1 MLRLLV
7 QVLKRDIPIM
17 LQLQKKLQTI
27 VRLKF
32 KTNTMREKLFIL
44 ITILLS
50 SCNEL
55 TSTKNDKLV
64 SRVGENYLYE
74 SEIPDFSFYADSLI
88 RKKVFIDSWAR
99 ENILFDLSLV
109 NLDQK
114 SIINL
119 DELIERYK
127 RDLYINSYKDILVN
141 SMVDSIISD
150 SEIDEYYD
158 KNLNKFKLNED
169 LIKFRFVKIPLDNI
183 NLNKI
188 RNGLIRY
195 SSFDKELIDS
205 LSFQLASY
213 NLNDS
218 LWITKRDF
226 FNQVDFINYENEK
239 KYVKKGQLIS
249 KRDSMYVNLLFID
262 DILQANSVA
271 PRSYLSDRIKSTIYN
286 NRKILLIRELN
297 KEIINDAIKSK
308 KYELYK

>member
-1 MLRLLV
+1 
-7 QVLKRDIPIM
+7 
-17 LQLQKKLQTI
+17 
-27 VRLKF
+27 
-32 KTNTMREKLFIL
+32 MREKLFIL

-74 SEIPDFSFYADSLI
+74 SEIPDFSFYEDSLI

-99 ENILFDLSLV
+99 ENIFFDLSLV

-127 RDLYINSYKDILVN
+127 RDLYINSYKDILIN
-141 SMVDSIISD
+141 SMVDSIIID

-183 NLNKI
+183 NINKI
-188 RNGLIRY
+188 RNGLIRF
-195 SSFDKELIDS
+195 SSFDKNLIDS

-297 KEIINDAIKSK
+297 KQIINDAIKSK

>member
-1 MLRLLV
+1 
-7 QVLKRDIPIM
+7 
-17 LQLQKKLQTI
+17 
-27 VRLKF
+27 
-32 KTNTMREKLFIL
+32 MREKFLIL

-55 TSTKNDKLV
+55 TSIKNDKLV

-74 SEIPDFSFYADSLI
+74 SEIPDFSLYEDSLI

-99 ENILFDLSLV
+99 EKIFFDLSLV

-127 RDLYINSYKDILVN
+127 RDLYINSYKDILIN

-183 NLNKI
+183 NINKI
-188 RNGLIRY
+188 RNGLIRF
-195 SSFDKELIDS
+195 SSFDMELIDS

-226 FNQVDFINYENEK
+226 FNQVDFVNYENQK

-286 NRKILLIRELN
+286 NRKILLIKQLN

>member
-1 MLRLLV
+1 
-7 QVLKRDIPIM
+7 M
-17 LQLQKKLQTI
+17 LQLQRKLQTI

-32 KTNTMREKLFIL
+32 KLNTMRQKLFIL

-74 SEIPDFSFYADSLI
+74 SEIPDFSFYEDSLI

-127 RDLYINSYKDILVN
+127 RDLYINSYKDILIN

-195 SSFDKELIDS
+195 SSFDMQLIDS

-226 FNQVDFINYENEK
+226 FNQVDFVNYENQK

-271 PRSYLSDRIKSTIYN
+271 PRSYLTDRIKSTIYN
-286 NRKILLIRELN
+286 NRKILLIKELN

>member
-1 MLRLLV
+1 
-7 QVLKRDIPIM
+7 
-17 LQLQKKLQTI
+17 
-27 VRLKF
+27 
-32 KTNTMREKLFIL
+32 MREKFLIL
-44 ITILLS
+44 IAILLS

-55 TSTKNDKLV
+55 TSIKNDKLV

-74 SEIPDFSFYADSLI
+74 SEIPDFSLYEDSLI

-99 ENILFDLSLV
+99 EKILFDLSLV

-195 SSFDKELIDS
+195 SSFDMELIDS

-226 FNQVDFINYENEK
+226 FNQVDFVNYENQK

-271 PRSYLSDRIKSTIYN
+271 PRSYLTDRIKSTIYN
-286 NRKILLIRELN
+286 NRKILLIKELN

>member
-1 MLRLLV
+1 
-7 QVLKRDIPIM
+7 
-17 LQLQKKLQTI
+17 
-27 VRLKF
+27 
-32 KTNTMREKLFIL
+32 MREKFLIL

-55 TSTKNDKLV
+55 TSIKNDKLV

-74 SEIPDFSFYADSLI
+74 SEITDFSLYEDSLI
-88 RKKVFIDSWAR
+88 RMKVFIDSWAR

-127 RDLYINSYKDILVN
+127 RDLYINSYKDILIN

-195 SSFDKELIDS
+195 SSFDMELIDS

-226 FNQVDFINYENEK
+226 FNQVDFVNYENQK

-262 DILQANSVA
+262 DILQANSLA
-271 PRSYLSDRIKSTIYN
+271 PRSYLTDRIKSTIYN
-286 NRKILLIRELN
+286 NRKILLIKELN

>member
-1 MLRLLV
+1 
-7 QVLKRDIPIM
+7 
-17 LQLQKKLQTI
+17 
-27 VRLKF
+27 
-32 KTNTMREKLFIL
+32 MREKFLIL

-55 TSTKNDKLV
+55 TSIKNDKLV

-74 SEIPDFSFYADSLI
+74 SEIPDFSLYEDSLI

-99 ENILFDLSLV
+99 EKIFFDLSLV

-195 SSFDKELIDS
+195 SSFDMELIDS

-226 FNQVDFINYENEK
+226 FNQVDFVNYENQK

-271 PRSYLSDRIKSTIYN
+271 PRSYLTDRIKSTIYN
-286 NRKILLIRELN
+286 NRKILLIKELN

>member
-1 MLRLLV
+1 
-7 QVLKRDIPIM
+7 
-17 LQLQKKLQTI
+17 
-27 VRLKF
+27 
-32 KTNTMREKLFIL
+32 MREKFFIL

-74 SEIPDFSFYADSLI
+74 SEIPDFSFYEDSLI

-127 RDLYINSYKDILVN
+127 RDLYINYYKDILIN

-169 LIKFRFVKIPLDNI
+169 LIKFRFIKIPLDNI
-183 NLNKI
+183 NMNKI
-188 RNGLIRY
+188 RNGLIRF
-195 SSFDKELIDS
+195 SSFDKNLIDS

-239 KYVKKGQLIS
+239 KYIKKGQLIS

-262 DILQANSVA
+262 DILQSNSVA
-271 PRSYLSDRIKSTIYN
+271 PKSYLSDRIKSTIYN

>member
-1 MLRLLV
+1 
-7 QVLKRDIPIM
+7 
-17 LQLQKKLQTI
+17 
-27 VRLKF
+27 
-32 KTNTMREKLFIL
+32 MREKFLIL

-55 TSTKNDKLV
+55 TSIKNDKLV

-74 SEIPDFSFYADSLI
+74 SEIPDFSLYEDSLI

-99 ENILFDLSLV
+99 EKILFDLSLV

-127 RDLYINSYKDILVN
+127 RDLYINSYKDILIN

-195 SSFDKELIDS
+195 SSFDMELIDS

-226 FNQVDFINYENEK
+226 FNQVDFVNYENQK
-239 KYVKKGQLIS
+239 KYVKKGKLIS

-271 PRSYLSDRIKSTIYN
+271 PRSYLTDRIKSTIYN
-286 NRKILLIRELN
+286 NRKILLIKELN

>member
-1 MLRLLV
+1 
-7 QVLKRDIPIM
+7 
-17 LQLQKKLQTI
+17 
-27 VRLKF
+27 
-32 KTNTMREKLFIL
+32 MREKFLIL

-55 TSTKNDKLV
+55 TSIKNDKLV

-74 SEIPDFSFYADSLI
+74 SEIPDFSLYQDSLI

-99 ENILFDLSLV
+99 EKILFDLSLV

-127 RDLYINSYKDILVN
+127 RDLYINSYKDILIN

-195 SSFDKELIDS
+195 SSFDMELIDY

-226 FNQVDFINYENEK
+226 FNQVDFVNYENQK

>member
-1 MLRLLV
+1 
-7 QVLKRDIPIM
+7 
-17 LQLQKKLQTI
+17 
-27 VRLKF
+27 
-32 KTNTMREKLFIL
+32 MREKFLIL
-44 ITILLS
+44 IAILLS

-55 TSTKNDKLV
+55 TSIKNDKLV

-74 SEIPDFSFYADSLI
+74 SEIPDFSLYEDSLI

-99 ENILFDLSLV
+99 EKILFDLSLV

-127 RDLYINSYKDILVN
+127 RDLYINSYKDILIN

-150 SEIDEYYD
+150 SEINEYYD

-195 SSFDKELIDS
+195 SSFDMELIDS

-226 FNQVDFINYENEK
+226 FNQVDFVNYENQK
-239 KYVKKGQLIS
+239 KYVKKGKLIS
-249 KRDSMYVNLLFID
+249 KRDSMYVNLLFIN

-271 PRSYLSDRIKSTIYN
+271 PRSYLTDRIKSTIYN
-286 NRKILLIRELN
+286 NRKILLIKELN

>member
-1 MLRLLV
+1 
-7 QVLKRDIPIM
+7 
-17 LQLQKKLQTI
+17 
-27 VRLKF
+27 
-32 KTNTMREKLFIL
+32 MREKFLIL

-55 TSTKNDKLV
+55 TSIKNDKLV

-74 SEIPDFSFYADSLI
+74 SEIPDFSLYEDSLI

-99 ENILFDLSLV
+99 EKILFDLSLV

-127 RDLYINSYKDILVN
+127 RDLYINSYKDILIN

-195 SSFDKELIDS
+195 TSFDMELIDS

-226 FNQVDFINYENEK
+226 FNQVDFVNYENQK

-271 PRSYLSDRIKSTIYN
+271 PRSYLTDRIKSTIYN
-286 NRKILLIRELN
+286 NRKIFLIKKLN

>member
-1 MLRLLV
+1 
-7 QVLKRDIPIM
+7 
-17 LQLQKKLQTI
+17 
-27 VRLKF
+27 
-32 KTNTMREKLFIL
+32 MREKFLIL
-44 ITILLS
+44 IAILLS

-55 TSTKNDKLV
+55 TSIKNDKLV

-74 SEIPDFSFYADSLI
+74 SEIPDFSLYEDSLI

-99 ENILFDLSLV
+99 EKILFDLSLV

-127 RDLYINSYKDILVN
+127 RDLYINSYKDILIN

-195 SSFDKELIDS
+195 SSFDMELIDS

-226 FNQVDFINYENEK
+226 FNQVDFVNYENQK

-271 PRSYLSDRIKSTIYN
+271 PRSYLTDRIKSTIYN
-286 NRKILLIRELN
+286 NRKILLIKELN

>member
-1 MLRLLV
+1 
-7 QVLKRDIPIM
+7 
-17 LQLQKKLQTI
+17 
-27 VRLKF
+27 
-32 KTNTMREKLFIL
+32 MREKFLIL

-55 TSTKNDKLV
+55 TSIKNDKLV

-74 SEIPDFSFYADSLI
+74 SEIPDFSLYQDSLI

-127 RDLYINSYKDILVN
+127 RDLYINSYKDILIN

-195 SSFDKELIDS
+195 SSFDMELIDS

-226 FNQVDFINYENEK
+226 FNQVDFVNYENQK

-271 PRSYLSDRIKSTIYN
+271 PRSYLTDRIKSTIYN
-286 NRKILLIRELN
+286 NRKILLIKELN

>member
-1 MLRLLV
+1 
-7 QVLKRDIPIM
+7 M

-27 VRLKF
+27 VHLKF
-32 KTNTMREKLFIL
+32 KTNTMREKLFVL
-44 ITILLS
+44 IIILLS

-74 SEIPDFSFYADSLI
+74 SEIPDFSFYEDSLI

-119 DELIERYK
+119 DQLIERYK
-127 RDLYINSYKDILVN
+127 RDLYINSYKDILIN
-141 SMVDSIISD
+141 TMVDSIISD

-183 NLNKI
+183 NINKI
-188 RNGLIRY
+188 RNGLIRF
-195 SSFDKELIDS
+195 SSFDKNLIDS

>member
-1 MLRLLV
+1 
-7 QVLKRDIPIM
+7 
-17 LQLQKKLQTI
+17 
-27 VRLKF
+27 
-32 KTNTMREKLFIL
+32 MREKFLIL

-55 TSTKNDKLV
+55 TSIKNDKLV

-74 SEIPDFSFYADSLI
+74 SEIPDFSLYEDSLI

-99 ENILFDLSLV
+99 EKILFDLSLV

-127 RDLYINSYKDILVN
+127 RDLYINSYKDILIN

-195 SSFDKELIDS
+195 TSFDMELIDS

-226 FNQVDFINYENEK
+226 FNQIDFVNYENQK

-271 PRSYLSDRIKSTIYN
+271 PRSYLTDRIKSTIYN
-286 NRKILLIRELN
+286 NRKILLIKELN

>member
-1 MLRLLV
+1 
-7 QVLKRDIPIM
+7 
-17 LQLQKKLQTI
+17 
-27 VRLKF
+27 
-32 KTNTMREKLFIL
+32 MREKFLIL
-44 ITILLS
+44 IAILLS

-55 TSTKNDKLV
+55 TSIKNDKLV

-74 SEIPDFSFYADSLI
+74 SEIPDFSLYEDSLI
-88 RKKVFIDSWAR
+88 RKKVFVDSWAR
-99 ENILFDLSLV
+99 EKILFDLSLV

-127 RDLYINSYKDILVN
+127 RDLYINSYKDILIN

-195 SSFDKELIDS
+195 SSFDMELIDS

-226 FNQVDFINYENEK
+226 FNQVDFVNYENQK

-271 PRSYLSDRIKSTIYN
+271 PRSYLTDRIKSTIYN
-286 NRKILLIRELN
+286 NRKILLIKELN

>member
-1 MLRLLV
+1 
-7 QVLKRDIPIM
+7 
-17 LQLQKKLQTI
+17 
-27 VRLKF
+27 
-32 KTNTMREKLFIL
+32 MREKFLIL

-55 TSTKNDKLV
+55 TSIKNDKLV

-74 SEIPDFSFYADSLI
+74 SEIPDFSLYEDSLI

-195 SSFDKELIDS
+195 SSFDMQLIDS

-226 FNQVDFINYENEK
+226 FNQVDFVNYENQK

-271 PRSYLSDRIKSTIYN
+271 PRSYLTDRIKSTIYN
-286 NRKILLIRELN
+286 NRKILLIKQLN

>member
-1 MLRLLV
+1 
-7 QVLKRDIPIM
+7 
-17 LQLQKKLQTI
+17 
-27 VRLKF
+27 
-32 KTNTMREKLFIL
+32 MREKFLIL

-55 TSTKNDKLV
+55 TSIKNDKLV

-74 SEIPDFSFYADSLI
+74 SEIPDFSLYEDSLI

-99 ENILFDLSLV
+99 EKILFDLSLV

-150 SEIDEYYD
+150 SEIEEYYD

-195 SSFDKELIDS
+195 SSFDMELIDS

-226 FNQVDFINYENEK
+226 FNQVDFVNYENQK

-271 PRSYLSDRIKSTIYN
+271 PRSYLTDRIKSTIYN
-286 NRKILLIRELN
+286 NRKILLIKELN

>member
-1 MLRLLV
+1 
-7 QVLKRDIPIM
+7 
-17 LQLQKKLQTI
+17 
-27 VRLKF
+27 
-32 KTNTMREKLFIL
+32 MREKFLIL
-44 ITILLS
+44 IAILLS

-55 TSTKNDKLV
+55 TSIKNDKLV

-74 SEIPDFSFYADSLI
+74 SEIPDFSLYEDSLI

-99 ENILFDLSLV
+99 EKILFDLSLV

-127 RDLYINSYKDILVN
+127 RDLYINSYKDILIN

-195 SSFDKELIDS
+195 SSFDMQLIDS

-226 FNQVDFINYENEK
+226 FNQVDFVNYENQK

-271 PRSYLSDRIKSTIYN
+271 PRSYLTDRIKSTIYN
-286 NRKILLIRELN
+286 NRKILLIKELN

>member
-1 MLRLLV
+1 
-7 QVLKRDIPIM
+7 
-17 LQLQKKLQTI
+17 
-27 VRLKF
+27 
-32 KTNTMREKLFIL
+32 MREKFLIL

-55 TSTKNDKLV
+55 TSIKNDKLV

-74 SEIPDFSFYADSLI
+74 SEIPDFSLYEDSLI

-99 ENILFDLSLV
+99 EKILFDLSLV

-127 RDLYINSYKDILVN
+127 RDLYINSYKDILIN

-195 SSFDKELIDS
+195 NSFDMELIDS

-226 FNQVDFINYENEK
+226 FNQVDFVNYENQK

-271 PRSYLSDRIKSTIYN
+271 PRSYLTDRIKSTIYN
-286 NRKILLIRELN
+286 NRKILLIKQLN

>member
-1 MLRLLV
+1 
-7 QVLKRDIPIM
+7 M

-74 SEIPDFSFYADSLI
+74 SEIPDFSFYEDSLI

-99 ENILFDLSLV
+99 ENIFFDLSLV

-183 NLNKI
+183 NINKI
-188 RNGLIRY
+188 RNGLIRF
-195 SSFDKELIDS
+195 SSFDKKLIDS

-218 LWITKRDF
+218 LWITKREF

-297 KEIINDAIKSK
+297 KQIINDAIKSK

>member
-1 MLRLLV
+1 
-7 QVLKRDIPIM
+7 
-17 LQLQKKLQTI
+17 
-27 VRLKF
+27 
-32 KTNTMREKLFIL
+32 MREKFLIL
-44 ITILLS
+44 IAILLS

-55 TSTKNDKLV
+55 TSIKNDKLV

-74 SEIPDFSFYADSLI
+74 SEIPDFSLYEDSLI

-127 RDLYINSYKDILVN
+127 RDLYINSYKDILIN

-150 SEIDEYYD
+150 SEINEYYD

-195 SSFDKELIDS
+195 SSFDMQLIDS

-226 FNQVDFINYENEK
+226 FNQVDFVNYENQK

-271 PRSYLSDRIKSTIYN
+271 PRSYLTDRIKSTIYN
-286 NRKILLIRELN
+286 NRKILLIKQLN

>member
-1 MLRLLV
+1 
-7 QVLKRDIPIM
+7 
-17 LQLQKKLQTI
+17 
-27 VRLKF
+27 
-32 KTNTMREKLFIL
+32 MREKCLIL

-55 TSTKNDKLV
+55 TSIKNDKLV

-74 SEIPDFSFYADSLI
+74 SEIPDFSLYQDSLI
-88 RKKVFIDSWAR
+88 RKKVFIDTWAR
-99 ENILFDLSLV
+99 EKILFDLSLV

-127 RDLYINSYKDILVN
+127 RDLYINSYKDILIN

-195 SSFDKELIDS
+195 SSFDMELIDS

-226 FNQVDFINYENEK
+226 FNQVDFVNYENQK

-286 NRKILLIRELN
+286 NRKILLIKELN

>member
-1 MLRLLV
+1 
-7 QVLKRDIPIM
+7 
-17 LQLQKKLQTI
+17 
-27 VRLKF
+27 
-32 KTNTMREKLFIL
+32 MREKLFIL

-74 SEIPDFSFYADSLI
+74 SEIPDFSFYEDSLI

-127 RDLYINSYKDILVN
+127 RDLYINSYKDILIN

-183 NLNKI
+183 NINKI
-188 RNGLIRY
+188 RNGLIRF
-195 SSFDKELIDS
+195 SSFDKNLIDS

>member
-1 MLRLLV
+1 
-7 QVLKRDIPIM
+7 
-17 LQLQKKLQTI
+17 
-27 VRLKF
+27 
-32 KTNTMREKLFIL
+32 MREKLFIL

-74 SEIPDFSFYADSLI
+74 SEIPDFSFYEDSLI

-119 DELIERYK
+119 DQLIERYK
-127 RDLYINSYKDILVN
+127 RDLYINSYKDILIN
-141 SMVDSIISD
+141 SMVDSIIID

-183 NLNKI
+183 NINKI
-188 RNGLIRY
+188 RNGLIRF
-195 SSFDKELIDS
+195 SSFDKNLIDS

-218 LWITKRDF
+218 LWITKRNF

>member
-1 MLRLLV
+1 
-7 QVLKRDIPIM
+7 
-17 LQLQKKLQTI
+17 
-27 VRLKF
+27 
-32 KTNTMREKLFIL
+32 MREKFLIL
-44 ITILLS
+44 IAILLS

-55 TSTKNDKLV
+55 TSIKNDKLV

-74 SEIPDFSFYADSLI
+74 SEIPDFSLYEDSLI

-127 RDLYINSYKDILVN
+127 RDLYINSYKDILIN

-195 SSFDKELIDS
+195 SSFDMELIDS

-226 FNQVDFINYENEK
+226 FNQVDFVNYENQK

-271 PRSYLSDRIKSTIYN
+271 PRSYLTDRIKSTIYN
-286 NRKILLIRELN
+286 NRKIFLIKKLN

>member
-1 MLRLLV
+1 
-7 QVLKRDIPIM
+7 
-17 LQLQKKLQTI
+17 
-27 VRLKF
+27 
-32 KTNTMREKLFIL
+32 MREKFLIL

-55 TSTKNDKLV
+55 TSIKNDKLV

-74 SEIPDFSFYADSLI
+74 SEIPDFSLYEDSLI

-99 ENILFDLSLV
+99 EKILFDLSLV

-169 LIKFRFVKIPLDNI
+169 LIKFRFVKVPLDNI

-195 SSFDKELIDS
+195 SPFDMELIDS

-226 FNQVDFINYENEK
+226 FNQVDFVNYENQK

-271 PRSYLSDRIKSTIYN
+271 PRSYLTDRIKSTIYN
-286 NRKILLIRELN
+286 NRKILLIKELN

>member
-1 MLRLLV
+1 
-7 QVLKRDIPIM
+7 
-17 LQLQKKLQTI
+17 
-27 VRLKF
+27 
-32 KTNTMREKLFIL
+32 MREKFLIL

-55 TSTKNDKLV
+55 TSIKNDKLV

-74 SEIPDFSFYADSLI
+74 SEIPDFSLYEDSLI

-99 ENILFDLSLV
+99 EKILFDLSLV

-127 RDLYINSYKDILVN
+127 RDLYINSYKDILIN

-150 SEIDEYYD
+150 SEINEYYD

-195 SSFDKELIDS
+195 SSFDMELIDS

-226 FNQVDFINYENEK
+226 FNQVDFVNYENQK
-239 KYVKKGQLIS
+239 KYVKKGKLIS
-249 KRDSMYVNLLFID
+249 KRDSMYVNLLFIN

-271 PRSYLSDRIKSTIYN
+271 PRSYLTDRIKSTIYN
-286 NRKILLIRELN
+286 NRKILLIKELN

>member
-1 MLRLLV
+1 
-7 QVLKRDIPIM
+7 
-17 LQLQKKLQTI
+17 
-27 VRLKF
+27 
-32 KTNTMREKLFIL
+32 MREKFLIL

-50 SCNEL
+50 SCNQL
-55 TSTKNDKLV
+55 TSIKNDKLV

-74 SEIPDFSFYADSLI
+74 SEIPDFSLYEDSLI

-127 RDLYINSYKDILVN
+127 RDLYINSYKDILIN

-195 SSFDKELIDS
+195 SSFDMELIDS

-226 FNQVDFINYENEK
+226 FNQVDFVNYENQK

-271 PRSYLSDRIKSTIYN
+271 PRSYLTDRIKSTIYN
-286 NRKILLIRELN
+286 NRKILLIKQLN

>member
-1 MLRLLV
+1 
-7 QVLKRDIPIM
+7 
-17 LQLQKKLQTI
+17 
-27 VRLKF
+27 
-32 KTNTMREKLFIL
+32 MREKFLIL

-55 TSTKNDKLV
+55 TSIKNDKLV

-74 SEIPDFSFYADSLI
+74 SEIPDFSLYEDSLI

-99 ENILFDLSLV
+99 EKILFDLSLV

-195 SSFDKELIDS
+195 SSFDMELIDS

-226 FNQVDFINYENEK
+226 FNQVDFVNYENQK

-271 PRSYLSDRIKSTIYN
+271 PRSYLTDRIKSTIYN
-286 NRKILLIRELN
+286 NRKILLIKELN